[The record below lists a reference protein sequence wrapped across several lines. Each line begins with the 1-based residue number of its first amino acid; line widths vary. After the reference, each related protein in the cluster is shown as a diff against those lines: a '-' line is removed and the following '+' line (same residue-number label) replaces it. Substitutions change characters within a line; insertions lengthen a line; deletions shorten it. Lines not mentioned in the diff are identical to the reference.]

1 MRIDYSQGW
10 TEAVIDSNCSIDKF
24 YKIAK
29 TLETTLGVSFADK
42 LGDTDSLYWDFTY
55 KSRELVLHYNV
66 YTGVSIFPKSLRS
79 ATESD
84 SLVVLDIYGT
94 LSDNFKPLDNA
105 GNSVS
110 KYFDPE
116 PIQWGLRGD
125 RHLWRDMKQKTESTN
140 IPTTANELEKLLH
153 KLFKEL
159 VGEAPQKGKFI
170 HVKKYETFGIS
181 KGMICSDF
189 WLDKGFSLI
198 IQRYIESELR

>member
-1 MRIDYSQGW
+1 MKIDHSQGW

-24 YKIAK
+24 YKIAEILK
-29 TLETTLGVSFADK
+29 TILLISFSDK
-42 LGDTDSLYWDFTY
+42 LGDTDSHYWDFTY
-55 KSRELVLHYNV
+55 KSRELTLHYNI
-66 YTGVSIFPKSLRS
+66 YTGVSIFPKSLKN
-79 ATESD
+79 ATESE
-84 SLVVLDIYGT
+84 SLAVLDIYET
-94 LSDNFKPLDNA
+94 LSDNFKLFDNA
-105 GNSVS
+105 DNFVS
-110 KYFDPE
+110 RYFDPE

-125 RHLWRDMKQKTESTN
+125 PHLWRDMKLKMESTN

-170 HVKKYETFGIS
+170 HVKKYETIGMS

-198 IQRYIESELR
+198 IQRYIESDLR